1 MKFDD
6 ILSLAK
12 AGFTAEQITKLAAIP
27 QTNAAVQQTNAVIPQ
42 TNAAVQ
48 QTNLQPQTGINQ
60 PNAFDM
66 LCNAV
71 AGQMQQQN
79 VINSTMPKEE
89 TVEDILA
96 SLVAPPT
103 VKE

>member
-27 QTNAAVQQTNAVIPQ
+27 QTNAAVQQTNS
-42 TNAAVQ
+42 AVQ

>member
-27 QTNAAVQQTNAVIPQ
+27 QTNSAVQQTNAQP
-42 TNAAVQ
+42 NSAVQ

>member
-27 QTNAAVQQTNAVIPQ
+27 QPNSAVQQTNAQP
-42 TNAAVQ
+42 NSAVQ